1 MDMKNQVELEKLFN
15 KNQIMKRLRAEF
27 LIPEVIEHLEQ
38 KEIPLDFGIDLLCQM
53 VLHKR
58 ANLETLVGL
67 LHKHF
72 GDSRAALQDCADMIL
87 KAAQADLMDWHELSQ
102 KFVIR
107 IDVTD
112 DVRADIDRYQY
123 PLPLVVAPKGVF
135 KNSDT
140 GYYTSGGSIILKN
153 NHHEDD
159 VCLDHINRVNQIK
172 LRLNPDTAIMVK
184 NQWRNLDKPKE
195 CESKEEFEARK
206 KAFEKYD
213 IVSREVMENILMLT
227 EDGGFWLTHKYDKR
241 GRTYAQGYHVNPQ
254 GNAWNKAM
262 VEFHNQEIVTS

>member
-1 MDMKNQVELEKLFN
+1 MDMQNQIELEKLYS
-15 KNQIMKRLRAEF
+15 KNQVMRRLRSEF
-27 LIPEVIEHLEQ
+27 AIDEVIKHLNEN
-38 KEIPLDFGIDLLCQM
+38 EIPLDFGIDLLCQM
-53 VLHKR
+53 ALHKR
-58 ANLETLVGL
+58 APLETLVGT
-67 LHKHF
+67 LHHHF
-72 GDSRAALQDCADMIL
+72 QSSDNPLQACADMIL
-87 KAAQADLMDWHELSQ
+87 KAAQADLMDWNDLAQ
-102 KFVIR
+102 RFVIR
-107 IDVTD
+107 IDVSD

-123 PLPLVVAPKGVF
+123 PLPLVIPPKQVTC
-135 KNSDT
+135 NRDT
-140 GYYTSGGSIILKN
+140 GYYTAGGSIILKK

-195 CESKEEFEARK
+195 CETQEEYLARK

-213 IVSREVMENILMLT
+213 TVSREVMEGILTMT

-254 GNAWNKAM
+254 GTPWNKAV
-262 VEFHNQEIVTS
+262 VEFHNQEVVT

>member
-1 MDMKNQVELEKLFN
+1 MDMQNQIELEKLYN
-15 KNQIMKRLRAEF
+15 KNQVMKRLRAEF
-27 LIPEVIEHLEQ
+27 LIPEVIEHLE
-38 KEIPLDFGIDLLCQM
+38 KNEIPLDFGIDLLCQM

-72 GDSRAALQDCADMIL
+72 GDTRTALQDCADMLL
-87 KAAQADLMDWHELSQ
+87 KAAQANLIDWHELAQ

-112 DVRADIDRYQY
+112 DVRRDLDRFQY
-123 PLPLVVAPKGVF
+123 PLPLIVPPKEV
-135 KNSDT
+135 KQNRDT
-140 GYYTSGGSIILKN
+140 GYYTSGGSIILKK

-159 VCLDHINRVNQIK
+159 VCLDHINRVNRIK
-172 LRLNPDTAIMVK
+172 FRLNPDTAIMVK

-213 IVSREVMENILMLT
+213 TVSREVMEGILALS
-227 EDGGFWLTHKYDKR
+227 EDSGFWLTHRYDKR

-254 GNAWNKAM
+254 GTPWNKAV
-262 VEFHNQEIVTS
+262 VELWNQEVVA